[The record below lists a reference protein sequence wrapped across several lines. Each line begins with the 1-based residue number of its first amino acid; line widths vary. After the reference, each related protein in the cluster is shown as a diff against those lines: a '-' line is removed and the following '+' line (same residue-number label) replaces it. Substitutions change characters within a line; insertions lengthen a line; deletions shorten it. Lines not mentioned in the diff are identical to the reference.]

1 MSEFVHPMDGYTD
14 MVNKTENW
22 STKPPPTP
30 EQQVE
35 RLESQREKPRM
46 TKKQRKNMQET
57 IKREMDRR
65 RAIRTATRAKVAS
78 LSRQKEL
85 TSTASNTISSFLGA
99 RSKKHKDS
107 KRKERKGETR
117 RRRRR
122 RRRLRFANRRT

>member
-14 MVNKTENW
+14 MVNKTKNW

-30 EQQVE
+30 EQQAE
-35 RLESQREKPRM
+35 RLEKQGKKPKM
-46 TKKQRKNMQET
+46 NNKERKRKQET
-57 IKREMDRR
+57 MKREMDRR
-65 RAIRTATRAKVAS
+65 RVIKTATRAKVAS

-107 KRKERKGETR
+107 KRKETKGGTQ
-117 RRRRR
+117 RR